1 MQIFF
6 GQRFYFNWS
15 LTLKTKSCLC
25 DVLYY
30 VYFFIMAIVS
40 EPGVLTFNI
49 RSEILIYVS
58 RSGTYNNIEA
68 MNRIMD
74 GWGLEL
80 VVQGV
85 H

>member
-1 MQIFF
+1 
-6 GQRFYFNWS
+6 
-15 LTLKTKSCLC
+15 
-25 DVLYY
+25 
-30 VYFFIMAIVS
+30 MAIVS